1 MSLDCPKTM
10 DDKLIEQFELY
21 LKNELRLS
29 IHTLKAYISDIRG
42 LQDFCRANNITFLK
56 IKNTELT
63 SYTRRLYSRGL
74 SAKSITRK
82 ISSFKSFFQYLV
94 KHDVLRSNPC
104 SGIKAPKAPKSLP
117 KTLNVDE
124 ISRLLN
130 VKLTNH
136 TKIRD
141 HAIFELIYSSGLRVS
156 EVVGLNIE
164 DVAMDDQILTV
175 KGKGNKMRALP
186 FGNVAKAALN
196 KWLEHRIKI
205 SSAEDRAIFLTK
217 SGQRLS
223 VRSVQKS
230 IRSWGIKA
238 GINQKLSPHILRHSF
253 ATHMLES
260 SKDLRLVQ
268 ELLGHESLSTT
279 QIYTHLDFDHLS
291 KVYDKAHPRSKKPS
305 QKV

>member
-1 MSLDCPKTM
+1 MNNELT
-10 DDKLIEQFELY
+10 EQFELY

-29 IHTLKAYISDIRG
+29 IHTLKAYVSDIGG
-42 LQDFCRANNITFLK
+42 LQEFCRANNITFLN

-63 SYTRRLYSRGL
+63 SYTRHLYTQGL

-82 ISSFKSFFQYLV
+82 ISSFKSFFQYLI
-94 KHDVLRSNPC
+94 KHNILRSNPC
-104 SGIKAPKAPKSLP
+104 LGIKAPKAKKSLP

-136 TKIRD
+136 TKMRD

-175 KGKGNKMRALP
+175 RGKGNKMRALP

-196 KWLEHRIKI
+196 KWMDHRIKI
-205 SSAEDRAIFLTK
+205 SSAEDRAIFLSK

-223 VRSVQKS
+223 IRSVQKS

-291 KVYDKAHPRSKKPS
+291 KVYDNAHPRSKKPS
-305 QKV
+305 QKA

>member
-1 MSLDCPKTM
+1 MNNELT
-10 DDKLIEQFELY
+10 EQFELY

-29 IHTLKAYISDIRG
+29 IHTLKAYVSDIGG
-42 LQDFCRANNITFLK
+42 LQEFCRANNITFLN

-63 SYTRRLYSRGL
+63 SYTRHLYTQGL

-82 ISSFKSFFQYLV
+82 ISSFKSFFQYLI
-94 KHDVLRSNPC
+94 KHNILRSNPC
-104 SGIKAPKAPKSLP
+104 LGIKAPKAKKRLP

-136 TKIRD
+136 TKMRD

-175 KGKGNKMRALP
+175 RGKGNKMRALP

-196 KWLEHRIKI
+196 KWMDHRIKI
-205 SSAEDRAIFLTK
+205 SSAEDRAIFLSK

-223 VRSVQKS
+223 IRSVQKS

-291 KVYDKAHPRSKKPS
+291 KVYDNAHPRSKKPS
-305 QKV
+305 QKA

>member
-1 MSLDCPKTM
+1 MNNELT
-10 DDKLIEQFELY
+10 EQFELY

-29 IHTLKAYISDIRG
+29 IHTLKAYVSDISG
-42 LQDFCRANNITFLK
+42 LQEFCRANNITFLK

-63 SYTRRLYSRGL
+63 SYTRHLYTQGL

-94 KHDVLRSNPC
+94 KHNVLRSNPC
-104 SGIKAPKAPKSLP
+104 LGIKAPKAKKSLP

-136 TKIRD
+136 TKMRD

-175 KGKGNKMRALP
+175 RGKGNKMRALP

-196 KWLEHRIKI
+196 KWMDHRIKI
-205 SSAEDRAIFLTK
+205 SSAEDRAIFLSK

-223 VRSVQKS
+223 IRSVQKS

-291 KVYDKAHPRSKKPS
+291 KVYDNAHPRSKKPS

>member
-10 DDKLIEQFELY
+10 DNKLIEQFELY

-63 SYTRRLYSRGL
+63 SYTRHLYSRGL

-94 KHDVLRSNPC
+94 KQDVLRSNPC

-124 ISRLLN
+124 VSRLLN

-156 EVVGLNIE
+156 EVVGLNFE

-186 FGNVAKAALN
+186 FGSVAKAALN
-196 KWLEHRIKI
+196 KWLDHRIKI

>member
-1 MSLDCPKTM
+1 
-10 DDKLIEQFELY
+10 
-21 LKNELRLS
+21 
-29 IHTLKAYISDIRG
+29 
-42 LQDFCRANNITFLK
+42 
-56 IKNTELT
+56 
-63 SYTRRLYSRGL
+63 
-74 SAKSITRK
+74 
-82 ISSFKSFFQYLV
+82 
-94 KHDVLRSNPC
+94 
-104 SGIKAPKAPKSLP
+104 
-117 KTLNVDE
+117 
-124 ISRLLN
+124 
-130 VKLTNH
+130 
-136 TKIRD
+136 
-141 HAIFELIYSSGLRVS
+141 IYSSGLRVS

-164 DVAMDDQILTV
+164 DVAMDDKILTV

-196 KWLEHRIKI
+196 KWLDHRIKI

>member
-10 DDKLIEQFELY
+10 DNKLIEQFELY

-42 LQDFCRANNITFLK
+42 LQNFCRANNITFLK

-63 SYTRRLYSRGL
+63 SYTRHLYSRGL

-94 KHDVLRSNPC
+94 KQDVLRANPC

-124 ISRLLN
+124 VSRLLN

-196 KWLEHRIKI
+196 KWLDHRIKI
-205 SSAEDRAIFLTK
+205 ISAEDRAIFLTK

>member
-1 MSLDCPKTM
+1 M
-10 DDKLIEQFELY
+10 DNKLIEQFELY

>member
-1 MSLDCPKTM
+1 MNNELT
-10 DDKLIEQFELY
+10 EQFELY

-29 IHTLKAYISDIRG
+29 IHTLKAYVSDISG
-42 LQDFCRANNITFLK
+42 LQEFCRANNITFLN

-63 SYTRRLYSRGL
+63 SYTRHLYTQGL

-94 KHDVLRSNPC
+94 KHNVLRSNPC
-104 SGIKAPKAPKSLP
+104 LGIKAPKAKKSLP

-175 KGKGNKMRALP
+175 RGKGNKMRALP

-196 KWLEHRIKI
+196 KWMDHRIKI
-205 SSAEDRAIFLTK
+205 SSAEDRAIFLSK

-223 VRSVQKS
+223 IRSVQKS

-291 KVYDKAHPRSKKPS
+291 KVYDNAHPRSKKPS

>member
-1 MSLDCPKTM
+1 MNNELT
-10 DDKLIEQFELY
+10 EQFELY

-29 IHTLKAYISDIRG
+29 IHTLKAYVSDISG
-42 LQDFCRANNITFLK
+42 LQEFCRANNITFLK

-63 SYTRRLYSRGL
+63 SYTRHLYTQGL

-94 KHDVLRSNPC
+94 KHNVLRSNPC
-104 SGIKAPKAPKSLP
+104 LGIKAPKAKKSLP

-136 TKIRD
+136 TKMRD

-175 KGKGNKMRALP
+175 RGKGNKMRALP

-196 KWLEHRIKI
+196 KWMDHRIKI
-205 SSAEDRAIFLTK
+205 SSAEDRAIFLSK

-223 VRSVQKS
+223 IRSVQKS

-291 KVYDKAHPRSKKPS
+291 KVYDNAHPRSKKPS
-305 QKV
+305 QKA

>member
-1 MSLDCPKTM
+1 MNNELT
-10 DDKLIEQFELY
+10 EQFELY

-29 IHTLKAYISDIRG
+29 IHTLKAYVSDISG
-42 LQDFCRANNITFLK
+42 LQEFCRANNITFLK

-63 SYTRRLYSRGL
+63 SYTRHLYTQGL

-94 KHDVLRSNPC
+94 KHNVLRSNPC
-104 SGIKAPKAPKSLP
+104 LGIKAPKAKKSLP

-136 TKIRD
+136 TKMRD

-175 KGKGNKMRALP
+175 RGKGNKMRALP
-186 FGNVAKAALN
+186 FGNLAKAALN
-196 KWLEHRIKI
+196 KWMDHRIKI
-205 SSAEDRAIFLTK
+205 SSAEDRAIFLSK

-223 VRSVQKS
+223 IRSVQKS

-291 KVYDKAHPRSKKPS
+291 KVYDNAHPRSKKPS

>member
-1 MSLDCPKTM
+1 MTA
-10 DDKLIEQFELY
+10 F
-21 LKNELRLS
+21 
-29 IHTLKAYISDIRG
+29 G
-42 LQDFCRANNITFLK
+42 TFLK

-63 SYTRRLYSRGL
+63 SYTRHLYSRGL

-196 KWLEHRIKI
+196 KWLDHRIKI
-205 SSAEDRAIFLTK
+205 SSVEDRAIFLTK